1 MAPEEE
7 ERASSRPERPEGYYE
22 LRRIVAANI
31 RTLRQDHGYS
41 QIGLADRLAIY
52 LGQMGAPAISS
63 WESSREDGSKAFTV
77 EELYALASVFHCTVA
92 DLLTYPR
99 LKDMTPIERAPG
111 EEPPITIPKIF
122 GAKENSAMY
131 DSWEREMQRRDAP
144 APRDDYG
151 PDEAPF

>member
-7 ERASSRPERPEGYYE
+7 ERASSRPERPEGFYE

-41 QIGLADRLAIY
+41 QKGLADRLAIY

-77 EELYALASVFHCTVA
+77 EELYALASVFHCTVV
-92 DLLTYPR
+92 DLLAYPR
-99 LKDMTPIERAPG
+99 LKDISPIERAPG
-111 EEPPITIPKIF
+111 EEPPITIPEIF
-122 GAKENSAMY
+122 GAGENSATY
-131 DSWEREMQRRDAP
+131 DSWQREIWTREHPQR
-144 APRDDYG
+144 DYG